1 MYLMYQNNEISLF
14 IIIHQIMYLMY
25 KIMKLHQTLTVWHF
39 NNNKIK
45 KTLCCKL

>member
-25 KIMKLHQTLTVWHF
+25 QNNELTPNF
-39 NNNKIK
+39 NGVAF
-45 KTLCCKL
+45 

>member
-25 KIMKLHQTLTVWHF
+25 QNNEITPNF
-39 NNNKIK
+39 NGVAF
-45 KTLCCKL
+45 